1 MMRDHRLYKAWTITF
16 AMAVTLWLFID
27 IVEHGEVTGVDV
39 AGSVANA
46 LVLASVIVFG
56 TLWMRTQ
63 GNPQRTLV
71 FVAIAVL
78 SVATFVAARLV

>member
-1 MMRDHRLYKAWTITF
+1 MRDHRLYKAWTITF
-16 AMAVTLWLFID
+16 AMAVTLWLLID
-27 IVEHGEVTGVDV
+27 IVEHDKVTGSDI

-63 GNPQRTLV
+63 GHRHRTLV
-71 FVAIAVL
+71 FAAIALL